1 MASSQNFRTAF
12 NGFNR
17 EDVVHYLEY
26 INTKHTNQLNQ
37 LTAENE
43 SLRERLE
50 RLPDA
55 ESQRLLVE
63 SLEEKCRNL
72 TGQLE
77 EATSRAQTLERQ
89 LAAAQSQCAELTQA
103 AQAAQAAQPE
113 PETGLTPTA
122 SDELEA
128 YRRAERI
135 EREAKERSELVY
147 YQANSV
153 LSQTTAKVDSLSAD
167 ITQMADQVV
176 SQLTQLQAAV
186 SSGKQAL
193 QEASSIMGTIR
204 PNQNPNQS

>member
-43 SLRERLE
+43 SLRTRLE
-50 RLPDA
+50 GLPDA

-72 TGQLE
+72 NDQLE
-77 EATSRAQTLERQ
+77 EASSRADALERQ
-89 LAAAQSQCAELTQA
+89 LAAAQSRCAELEQA
-103 AQAAQAAQPE
+103 AAQPAQPE

-153 LSQTTAKVDSLSAD
+153 LSQTTAKVDSISAD
-167 ITQMADQVV
+167 ITQLADQVM

-193 QEASSIMGTIR
+193 QDASSIMGTIR
-204 PNQNPNQS
+204 PNQN

>member
-1 MASSQNFRTAF
+1 MAASQNFRTAF

-204 PNQNPNQS
+204 PNQN

>member
-43 SLRERLE
+43 SLRTRLE
-50 RLPDA
+50 GLPDA

-72 TGQLE
+72 SAQLE
-77 EATSRAQTLERQ
+77 EATSRADALERQ
-89 LAAAQSQCAELTQA
+89 LAAAQSRCAELEQA
-103 AQAAQAAQPE
+103 AQPAQPE

-153 LSQTTAKVDSLSAD
+153 LSQTTAKVDSISAD
-167 ITQMADQVV
+167 ITQMADQVMR
-176 SQLTQLQAAV
+176 QLTQLQAAV

-193 QEASSIMGTIR
+193 QDASSIMGTIR
-204 PNQNPNQS
+204 PNQN

>member
-1 MASSQNFRTAF
+1 MAASQNFRTAF

-77 EATSRAQTLERQ
+77 EATSRAETLERQ
-89 LAAAQSQCAELTQA
+89 LAAAQSQCAELT
-103 AQAAQAAQPE
+103 QAAQPE

-204 PNQNPNQS
+204 PNQN

>member
-77 EATSRAQTLERQ
+77 EASSRAETLERQ
-89 LAAAQSQCAELTQA
+89 LAAAQSRCAELTQA
-103 AQAAQAAQPE
+103 AQPE
-113 PETGLTPTA
+113 AETGLTPTA

-204 PNQNPNQS
+204 PNQN

>member
-77 EATSRAQTLERQ
+77 EATSRADALERQ
-89 LAAAQSQCAELTQA
+89 LAAAQNRCAELTQA
-103 AQAAQAAQPE
+103 AQPE
-113 PETGLTPTA
+113 AETGLTPTA

-204 PNQNPNQS
+204 PNQN

>member
-17 EDVVHYLEY
+17 EDVVHYLAY
-26 INTKHTNQLNQ
+26 INTKHTNQINQ

-43 SLRERLE
+43 SLRTRLE
-50 RLPDA
+50 GLPDA
-55 ESQRLLVE
+55 QSQRLLVE

-72 TGQLE
+72 NAQLE
-77 EATSRAQTLERQ
+77 EATSRADALERQ
-89 LAAAQSQCAELTQA
+89 LAEAQSRCAELEQA
-103 AQAAQAAQPE
+103 ARTAQPE

-153 LSQTTAKVDSLSAD
+153 LTQTTAKVDGISAN
-167 ITQMADQVV
+167 ITQMADQVMR
-176 SQLTQLQAAV
+176 QLTQLQAAV

-193 QEASSIMGTIR
+193 QDASSIMGTIR
-204 PNQNPNQS
+204 PNQN

>member
-55 ESQRLLVE
+55 ESQRMLVE
-63 SLEEKCRNL
+63 SLAEKCRNL

-204 PNQNPNQS
+204 PNQN

>member
-77 EATSRAQTLERQ
+77 EATSRAETLERQ

-153 LSQTTAKVDSLSAD
+153 LSQTTAKVDSISAD

-204 PNQNPNQS
+204 PNQN